1 MTEASSYRRRARITQ
16 TPLPERVL
24 AKFGGPQARPRLVQ
38 AYDPRRGWNSDRN
51 KEAVTMELLLEL
63 RAAGVTLIEGKWRS
77 HRARVNLSTVFA
89 AQE

>member
-1 MTEASSYRRRARITQ
+1 MTNAPKKHRRARIARTA
-16 TPLPERVL
+16 LPEKIL
-24 AKFGGPQARPRLVQ
+24 ARFGGPQAQPRLVQ
-38 AYDPRRGWNSDRN
+38 VYDPRHGWNSDQS
-51 KEAVTMELLLEL
+51 KEAITVELLMDL